1 MVATLYVH
9 AAIFLQSATTSTW
22 SLQSMWSTMSTL
34 PRVVVGI
41 LFVLSV
47 YSFGVMIDRALMYS
61 AARKQSRVFVQ
72 QVAGALKEG
81 KLDEA
86 IAIAERNKKSH
97 IAKVVATGLS
107 EFQSASQQVSYA
119 DVIEAAKRGLER
131 SVAIV
136 HAEMKRG
143 LSALATIG
151 STPAV
156 VGVFCTVGGI
166 LNAFKGIE
174 SNKATGLSAV
184 AGGIAEALVT
194 TAFGLL
200 VAVPAVW
207 AYNYFTNKV
216 EAFDVEMDNSSMD
229 LITSFTLRR
238 GAKKYPTMAYKPVAG
253 PQMAAPNVIPM
264 ADIML
269 VLLIIFMVVTPMLQK
284 GQSVD
289 MVRTD
294 NPRDMQDADKDDAII
309 VAITRDGKIYLGNT
323 QMPKEDLTG
332 QIKDRISTRL
342 DKTVYVKSDARA
354 KYGEV
359 VAVVDEI
366 RSAGVD
372 QLGLLTEKNQKN
384 GPPPPPPAD

>member
-1 MVATLYVH
+1 
-9 AAIFLQSATTSTW
+9 
-22 SLQSMWSTMSTL
+22 
-34 PRVVVGI
+34 
-41 LFVLSV
+41 
-47 YSFGVMIDRALMYS
+47 
-61 AARKQSRVFVQ
+61 
-72 QVAGALKEG
+72 
-81 KLDEA
+81 
-86 IAIAERNKKSH
+86 
-97 IAKVVATGLS
+97 
-107 EFQSASQQVSYA
+107 
-119 DVIEAAKRGLER
+119 
-131 SVAIV
+131 
-136 HAEMKRG
+136 
-143 LSALATIG
+143 
-151 STPAV
+151 
-156 VGVFCTVGGI
+156 
-166 LNAFKGIE
+166 
-174 SNKATGLSAV
+174 
-184 AGGIAEALVT
+184 
-194 TAFGLL
+194 
-200 VAVPAVW
+200 
-207 AYNYFTNKV
+207 
-216 EAFDVEMDNSSMD
+216 
-229 LITSFTLRR
+229 
-238 GAKKYPTMAYKPVAG
+238 MAYKPQAG
-253 PQMAAPNVIPM
+253 AQMASPNVIPM